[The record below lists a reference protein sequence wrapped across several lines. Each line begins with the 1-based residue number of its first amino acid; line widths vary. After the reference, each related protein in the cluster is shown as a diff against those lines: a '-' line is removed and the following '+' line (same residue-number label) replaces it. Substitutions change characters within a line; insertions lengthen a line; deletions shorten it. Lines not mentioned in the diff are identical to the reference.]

1 MTVKPKASV
10 LFLSNTCQYSVFVL
24 FFLVLTM
31 ASCGTTK
38 PSQPA
43 TQKKALAAKATPI
56 PQIDY
61 ASRGRPVALGSWE
74 KIVGFNTIWLTETQV
89 LVTLKTT
96 AWDEIDGTR
105 EGRATLVITRQN
117 TSKTIVIRE
126 GQTRT
131 ISGLQLELKT
141 AFEEYKEGRYE
152 PMVELRASKE

>member
-1 MTVKPKASV
+1 MAVKSKISV
-10 LFLSNTCQYSVFVL
+10 LFLSNTWQYSVSVLFVL
-24 FFLVLTM
+24 VL

-38 PSQPA
+38 PSQ
-43 TQKKALAAKATPI
+43 TVIQKKVPAAKAKPI

-74 KIVGFNTIWLTETQV
+74 KIVGFNTIWLKETQV

-105 EGRATLVITRQN
+105 EGRATLVITHQDKP
-117 TSKTIVIRE
+117 KTIVIRE
-126 GQTRT
+126 GQTR
-131 ISGLQLELKT
+131 IVSSLQFELKT

-152 PMVELRASKE
+152 PMVELRASKK